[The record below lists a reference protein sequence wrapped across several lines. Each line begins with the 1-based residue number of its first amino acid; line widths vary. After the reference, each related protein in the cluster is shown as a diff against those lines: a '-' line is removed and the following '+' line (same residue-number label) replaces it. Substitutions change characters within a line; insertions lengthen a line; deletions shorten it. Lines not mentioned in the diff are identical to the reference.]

1 MIVKVNINEHVKVKL
16 NPKGIKILEDRRNKL
31 NERLEAR
38 GGKGFGPYV
47 PQVDEE
53 GYTTFQLWDL
63 MHTFGPHLNLGFEP
77 EFETEIL
84 LLKAEP
90 IE

>member
-1 MIVKVNINEHVKVKL
+1 VIVKVNINEYVKVKL
-16 NPKGIKILEDRRNKL
+16 NPNGIKVLEDERNELNRRI
-31 NERLEAR
+31 EAR

-53 GYTTFQLWDL
+53 GYTKFQLWHL
-63 MHTFGPHLNLGFEP
+63 MRIFGSHVDMGFEP
-77 EFETEIL
+77 VFETEIL

-90 IE
+90 VE